1 MRENDEHPGI
11 DDPAGG
17 HMTDDEIAEQLKGRG
32 LEEEYVREL
41 LASMGFDPADG
52 LTTDAVHALDT
63 AAMDQRRRAA
73 IRTLR
78 LGS

>member
-1 MRENDEHPGI
+1 VTTTTIHGI
-11 DDPAGG
+11 DDMAGS

-32 LEEEYVREL
+32 LEEDYVREL
-41 LASMGFDPADG
+41 LASLGFDPDDG

>member
-1 MRENDEHPGI
+1 
-11 DDPAGG
+11 
-17 HMTDDEIAEQLKGRG
+17 MTDDEIAEQLKGRA

-41 LASMGFDPADG
+41 LASLGYDPSDG
-52 LTTDAVHALDT
+52 LTEAAVHALDT
-63 AAMDQRRRAA
+63 ASMDQRRRAA